1 LKKKI
6 LIFIATYNEK
16 DVILYFLKRLY
27 KYNKF
32 NFKLL
37 IIDDNSPDLTFKVI
51 KNFKSSTNKNIF
63 IKIRKYKMGLDT
75 AHKFAFNYAKK
86 NNFRYLITL
95 DSDLSHDP
103 KIIPLFLS
111 KLQNYPVVFGSRY
124 TRGGRNDLKGYRF
137 FLSYVGNK
145 LIKFLFHANINEFTT
160 SFRGFDLEKIKLN
173 FNKIKSRGY
182 SFFMEIAVLLTK
194 QNYNIK
200 EIPIIFEVRRHGV
213 SKIEKIEVIR
223 TFFNLLRLFK
233 NKILSK

>member
-6 LIFIATYNEK
+6 LIFTATYNEK

-51 KNFKSSTNKNIF
+51 KNFKSSANKNIF

-173 FNKIKSRGY
+173 FNRIKSRGY

>member
-1 LKKKI
+1 MKKKI
-6 LIFIATYNEK
+6 LIFTATYNEK

-51 KNFKSSTNKNIF
+51 KNFKSSVNKNIF

-75 AHKFAFNYAKK
+75 AHKFAFNYAKE

-124 TRGGRNDLKGYRF
+124 ARGGRNDLKGYRF

-173 FNKIKSRGY
+173 FNRIESRGY

-194 QNYNIK
+194 KNYNIK